1 VVGILFSHILE
12 FVKIDIYLFLMK
24 NPIESLP
31 HYFFIGLIFSYS
43 YAIVKGLDSDLN
55 ISFQTLTA
63 SYLGWLNSQRSKDKA
78 MGFVLIA
85 LFLLNAIAMI
95 LYPVHLTLIF
105 GLLTSIGGGWFSALS
120 FNKNKEEY

>member
-1 VVGILFSHILE
+1 
-12 FVKIDIYLFLMK
+12 MK